1 MVDFNR
7 DNTLPR
13 DIVDEMKE
21 SYLNY
26 SMSVIVSRALPDVR
40 DGLKPVHRRI
50 LYGMSELG
58 SGWNRPYKKSARI
71 VGDVLG
77 KYHPH
82 GDSSVYD
89 ALVRMAQSFSMRY
102 QLVDGQG
109 NFGSIDGDNAA
120 AMRYTESRMTRLTSE
135 MLRDL
140 DKETVSWDLNFDETL
155 KEPSVLPSAVPTL
168 LINGSEGIAVGMATK
183 IPPHNLKEV
192 ISGLVA
198 IIDNKKIS
206 VEELMEHIK
215 GPDFPTAG
223 FIMGMDGLKE
233 AYNTGRG
240 KIKMRARAHIETT
253 KTGKDS
259 IVITEVPYQTNKA
272 SLVEK
277 IADLVRDKKV
287 VGISDLRDE
296 SDKDGIRVVI
306 ETKRDAV
313 PEVILNQLYQFTQ
326 LQDTFGI
333 ILLALVEGIPK
344 IMPLKT
350 ILNHFIDFRHEIVV
364 KRTKFELK
372 EAEARAHILEGLK
385 IALDNIDEVIAI
397 IRGSKDP
404 SQAKEGLM
412 NGFDL
417 SEIQSQAILDMRL
430 QRLTGLEVDKVVAEY
445 KDLLKVISHLKGIL
459 ESKDKRM
466 EIIKKELIG
475 IRDQYGDERRTE
487 IIQVDSNFSME
498 DMIAEEEVVL
508 TITHQGYI
516 KRTALNTYRT
526 QRRGGR
532 GVQGAMS
539 KEEDFV
545 EHLFI
550 ANTHNYMLFF
560 TDKGKCYWLKVY
572 DIPQGGRATRGRAIV
587 NLIGCEPGEKVEAFV
602 SVKDFD
608 DDHYIVM
615 ATKKGSVKKTVLSA
629 YGKPRKG
636 GIYAIEI
643 REGDKLIEARITN
656 GEHDILLGT
665 YEGKSIRFSE
675 NNIRPSGR
683 KTMGV
688 RGIRLSSKEDYVIGM
703 LVVKREG
710 TILVATEKGFGKRTD
725 VIQYRT
731 QTRGGKGVL
740 TMRCT
745 EKTGKMVRIMEVV
758 DSDDLIVI
766 TDAGVLMRQPIAAIR
781 TIGRVTQGVKLVKL
795 DSGSSISSI
804 TRVISEETATEEV
817 KETEDKQLTIKG
829 IEDKPVKEWTFVK
842 S

>member
-1 MVDFNR
+1 MTDFNR

-58 SGWNRPYKKSARI
+58 SSWNRPYKKSARI

-89 ALVRMAQSFSMRY
+89 ALVRMAQDFSMRY
-102 QLVDGQG
+102 ELVDGQG

-120 AMRYTESRMTRLTSE
+120 AMRYTESRMTKLSSE
-135 MLRDL
+135 MLKDL
-140 DKETVSWDLNFDETL
+140 EKETVEWDLNFDETL

-168 LINGSEGIAVGMATK
+168 LVNGSEGIAVGMATK
-183 IPPHNLKEV
+183 IPPHNLSE
-192 ISGLVA
+192 IIDGLVA
-198 IIDNKKIS
+198 LIDDGSIE
-206 VEELMEHIK
+206 VDGLMEHIK

-223 FIMGMDGLKE
+223 LILGMDGLKD
-233 AYNTGRG
+233 AYATGRG
-240 KIKMRARAHIETT
+240 KIKMRARAHIETN
-253 KTGKDS
+253 KRGRNS
-259 IVITEVPYQTNKA
+259 IVVTEVPYQTNKA

-296 SDKDGIRVVI
+296 SDKDGIRVVV

-313 PEVILNQLYQFTQ
+313 PEVILNQLYKHTQ

-333 ILLALVEGIPK
+333 ILLALVDGIPK
-344 IMPLKT
+344 IMSLKT
-350 ILNHFIDFRHEIVV
+350 VLNHFIDFRHEVVV
-364 KRTKFELK
+364 KRTEFELK

-385 IALDNIDEVIAI
+385 IALDNIDEVIKI

-404 SQAKEGLM
+404 AQAKEGLM
-412 NGFDL
+412 NGFNL

-430 QRLTGLEVDKVVAEY
+430 QKLTGLEVDKVVAEY
-445 KDLLKVISHLKGIL
+445 KELIQIISNLKSIL
-459 ESKDKRM
+459 DNKSKRM
-466 EIIKKELIG
+466 EIIKTELLEIK
-475 IRDQYGDERRTE
+475 DLYGDERRTE
-487 IIQVDSNFSME
+487 IVPVDTDFSME

-516 KRTALNTYRT
+516 KRTALNTYRS

-539 KEEDFV
+539 KDEDFV

-560 TDKGKCYWLKVY
+560 TDTGKCYWLKVY
-572 DIPQGGRATRGRAIV
+572 DIPQAGRASRGRAIV
-587 NLIGCEPGEKVEAFV
+587 NLIGCAPEEKVEAFV
-602 SVKDFD
+602 SVKEFD

-615 ATKKGSVKKTVLSA
+615 ATRNGAIKKTVLSA

-643 REGDKLIEARITN
+643 RDGDKLIQARVSN
-656 GEHDILLGT
+656 GENDILLGT
-665 YEGKSIRFSE
+665 HEGKSIRFSE
-675 NNIRPSGR
+675 NDVRASGR

-688 RGIRLSSKEDYVIGM
+688 KGITLSSSVDYVVGM
-703 LVVKREG
+703 LLVKREG
-710 TILVATEKGFGKRTD
+710 TILVATEKGYGKRTE
-725 VIQYRT
+725 VLQYRT
-731 QTRGGKGVL
+731 QTRAGKGVL

-745 EKTGKMVRIMEVV
+745 DKTGKMVNIMEVV

-766 TDAGVLMRQPIAAIR
+766 TDSGVLMRQPVSQIR
-781 TIGRVTQGVKLVKL
+781 AIGRVTQGVRLVKL
-795 DSGSSISSI
+795 DDGTNISSI
-804 TRVISEETATEEV
+804 TRVISEEDATSKKDTNQMSIDTSTKEPPVEEAPP
-817 KETEDKQLTIKG
+817 E
-829 IEDKPVKEWTFVK
+829 
-842 S
+842 